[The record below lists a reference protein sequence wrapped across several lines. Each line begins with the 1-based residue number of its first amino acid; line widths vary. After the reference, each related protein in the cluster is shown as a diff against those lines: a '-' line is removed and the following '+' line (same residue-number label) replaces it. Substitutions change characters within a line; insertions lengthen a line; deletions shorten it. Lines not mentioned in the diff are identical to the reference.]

1 MAELIGDIF
10 RGDSWNFPGGKD
22 TQILHTNSEDMSSDS
37 PTQGK
42 VEEQSSFKTPGSKGQ
57 MRQFAAARLA
67 CTDSAR
73 LATERD
79 SPAAAEAA
87 NGPLTE
93 AANCQMPVTFSS
105 SSNSSA
111 CCMPVLSAQV
121 APSYDINASAQ
132 AAEQLLQHHSPS
144 QAHVSQHSGQGHI
157 NHLPA
162 NLQPQAVLPPS
173 AVQSILASV
182 FDDVDSGRHQQAE
195 SESAQPSQNQF
206 SHHRRG
212 VMQQDSLPSAYR
224 SFFPEEAPS
233 LQAQQQQQQLRHYQL
248 SQLLPPQLQDRQHQ
262 QHMHQLPGHQ
272 PQQLSFPG
280 RANAQQPVSG
290 LSTQQMPSD
299 MQQWPSPVSHRASP
313 SSAVQAHHTSG
324 HAAASH
330 QQIKLEDLEGL
341 DLSGLK
347 RDYSSFTGPA
357 SQPRQPKPAPRRAL
371 SFTQGSIGSAATT
384 AAVGTTAGRRA
395 LGGASSSQAVSN
407 SRMSTPASNV
417 TSPPD
422 TDVSLSDSDDLSGSD
437 SGGLNIKRR
446 RVVKGVNRRPRR
458 MVCKNCGAHQTPQW
472 RCGPEGPR
480 TLCNACGVRYK
491 KGLPL
496 NGAVKVA
503 DNSN

>member
-1 MAELIGDIF
+1 MC
-10 RGDSWNFPGGKD
+10 
-22 TQILHTNSEDMSSDS
+22 SSKYTR
-37 PTQGK
+37 TQGLT
-42 VEEQSSFKTPGSKGQ
+42 VSIPLQRPGSSGQ

-67 CTDSAR
+67 FTDSAR
-73 LATERD
+73 RATEKD

-87 NGPLTE
+87 DGPSTE

-111 CCMPVLSAQV
+111 CCMPGLSAQV
-121 APSYDINASAQ
+121 APSYDISASAQ
-132 AAEQLLQHHSPS
+132 AAEQLLQSHSPS
-144 QAHVSQHSGQGHI
+144 QAHISQHSGQGPT
-157 NHLPA
+157 NYMPA
-162 NLQPQAVLPPS
+162 NLQPRPALPSS

-224 SFFPEEAPS
+224 SFFPEETPS
-233 LQAQQQQQQLRHYQL
+233 LQAQQQQQQQQQQQLRHYQL

-262 QHMHQLPGHQ
+262 QHLQQLPGHQ
-272 PQQLSFPG
+272 PQQMSFAG
-280 RANAQQPVSG
+280 RSNIQQPVSR

-299 MQQWPSPVSHRASP
+299 MQQWPSPVSRRAGP
-313 SSAVQAHHTSG
+313 SSTVQARHSSG

-330 QQIKLEDLEGL
+330 QQIKLDDLQDL

-347 RDYSSFTGPA
+347 RDFSSFTGPA

-384 AAVGTTAGRRA
+384 AAVGTTAGRRTQ
-395 LGGASSSQAVSN
+395 GGASSSQAVSN
-407 SRMSTPASNV
+407 SRMSTPASHV

-422 TDVSLSDSDDLSGSD
+422 TDASLSDSDELSGSD

-446 RVVKGVNRRPRR
+446 RVVKGKR
-458 MVCKNCGAHQTPQW
+458 GETSA
-472 RCGPEGPR
+472 
-480 TLCNACGVRYK
+480 
-491 KGLPL
+491 
-496 NGAVKVA
+496 VA
-503 DNSN
+503 DAPVVSTACIVAIAFRVCSKSAQSCSMEGRAVSASSYIACSLSSCGRCRSCNNYTCCPAQLI

>member
-1 MAELIGDIF
+1 MC
-10 RGDSWNFPGGKD
+10 
-22 TQILHTNSEDMSSDS
+22 SSKYTR
-37 PTQGK
+37 TQGLT
-42 VEEQSSFKTPGSKGQ
+42 VSIPLQRPGSSGQ

-67 CTDSAR
+67 FTDSAR
-73 LATERD
+73 RATEKD

-87 NGPLTE
+87 DGPSTE

-111 CCMPVLSAQV
+111 CCMPGLSVQV

-132 AAEQLLQHHSPS
+132 AAEQRLQSHSPS
-144 QAHVSQHSGQGHI
+144 QAHIAQHSGQGQI
-157 NHLPA
+157 NYMPA
-162 NLQPQAVLPPS
+162 NLQPQAALPSS

-262 QHMHQLPGHQ
+262 QHVHHQLPGHQ

-280 RANAQQPVSG
+280 RANSQQPVSR

-299 MQQWPSPVSHRASP
+299 MQQWSSPVSRRASP
-313 SSAVQAHHTSG
+313 SSAVQALHSSG

-330 QQIKLEDLEGL
+330 QQIKLEDLQDL

-347 RDYSSFTGPA
+347 RDFSSFTGPA

-384 AAVGTTAGRRA
+384 AAVGTTAGRRTQ
-395 LGGASSSQAVSN
+395 GGASSSQAVSN
-407 SRMSTPASNV
+407 SRMTTPASNM

-422 TDVSLSDSDDLSGSD
+422 TDASLSDSDEVSGSD
-437 SGGLNIKRR
+437 TGGLNIKRR
-446 RVVKGVNRRPRR
+446 RVVKGKRGET
-458 MVCKNCGAHQTPQW
+458 CA
-472 RCGPEGPR
+472 
-480 TLCNACGVRYK
+480 
-491 KGLPL
+491 
-496 NGAVKVA
+496 VA
-503 DNSN
+503 DAPAINTACIVAIAFKVRSKSAQSCSMKGRAVSASSYMSCFLSSCGRCRSCNPFTRCPAQLI

>member
-1 MAELIGDIF
+1 
-10 RGDSWNFPGGKD
+10 
-22 TQILHTNSEDMSSDS
+22 MSQV
-37 PTQGK
+37 PLQR
-42 VEEQSSFKTPGSKGQ
+42 PGSNGQ

-67 CTDSAR
+67 FTDSAR

-87 NGPLTE
+87 DGPSTE

-121 APSYDINASAQ
+121 APSYDISASAQ
-132 AAEQLLQHHSPS
+132 AAEQLLQNNSPS
-144 QAHVSQHSGQGHI
+144 QAHISQHSGQGQI
-157 NHLPA
+157 NYMPA
-162 NLQPQAVLPPS
+162 NLQPRAVLPSS

-224 SFFPEEAPS
+224 SFFPEEAPP
-233 LQAQQQQQQLRHYQL
+233 LQAQQQQQQQQQLRHYQL

-262 QHMHQLPGHQ
+262 QHLHQLPGHQ
-272 PQQLSFPG
+272 PQQMSFPR
-280 RANAQQPVSG
+280 RANVQQPVSR

-313 SSAVQAHHTSG
+313 SSAMQARRTSG

-347 RDYSSFTGPA
+347 RDFSSFTGPA

-384 AAVGTTAGRRA
+384 AAVGTTAGRRTQ
-395 LGGASSSQAVSN
+395 GGASSSQAVSN
-407 SRMSTPASNV
+407 SRMSTPASNM

-422 TDVSLSDSDDLSGSD
+422 TDASLSDSDEVSGSD

-446 RVVKGVNRRPRR
+446 RVVKGKRGETSAVADAPAISTACIVAIAFR
-458 MVCKNCGAHQTPQW
+458 VCSKSAQSCSM
-472 RCGPEGPR
+472 EG
-480 TLCNACGVRYK
+480 
-491 KGLPL
+491 
-496 NGAVKVA
+496 GAVSA
-503 DNSN
+503 SSCIACSLSSCGRCRSCNSSTCCPAQLI